1 MSSKIF
7 GYARVSTK
15 EQNLDRQI
23 EVLRAYGIDDRDII
37 TDKQSGKDFNRDG
50 YAVLKGSLLREGDT
64 LVIKELDRLGRDMEQ
79 IKDEWNSL
87 LKSGVDIIVIDTPI
101 LNTTNKGDLEK
112 SLISTIVFELLSYM
126 AEKERQKI
134 KQRQAE
140 GIAIARAKGVKL
152 GRPTVKYPSDWEKVY
167 KSWKNKDI
175 TAVKA
180 MDLLQLKK
188 NSFYK
193 LVKDYESNKNDDV
206 KVKAI
211 EDMSIKELKSIISL
225 RCNLIK
231 IQNISEESSIY
242 QDYLKM
248 VDRLKELEELN

>member
-1 MSSKIF
+1 MKKVY

-23 EVLRAYGIDDRDII
+23 EILRAYGIDDRDII
-37 TDKQSGKDFNRDG
+37 TDKQSGKDFNREG
-50 YAVLKGSLLREGDT
+50 YKTLKGSLLREGDT

-79 IKDEWNSL
+79 IKEEWNNL
-87 LKSGVDIIVIDTPI
+87 LKSGIDIIVIDTPI

-112 SLISTIVFELLSYM
+112 SLISNIVFELLSYM

-140 GIAIARAKGVKL
+140 GIAIAKEKGTQF
-152 GRPTVKYPSDWEKVY
+152 GRPAIQFPENWKEVY
-167 KSWKNKDI
+167 EEWKDKNI

-180 MDLLQLKK
+180 MDLLGLKK

-193 LVKDYESNKNDDV
+193 LVKEY
-206 KVKAI
+206 
-211 EDMSIKELKSIISL
+211 
-225 RCNLIK
+225 
-231 IQNISEESSIY
+231 EES
-242 QDYLKM
+242 
-248 VDRLKELEELN
+248 